1 MYFINTRKISLYIL
15 AMLVLTVNEFS
26 HLKTVGYLSDR
37 YRLVHWWVSE
47 MMLNVQSV
55 SSIIGV

>member
-1 MYFINTRKISLYIL
+1 MYFIKGKVIKNISDTSAI
-15 AMLVLTVNEFS
+15 TVNKFLI
-26 HLKTVGYLSDR
+26 LKTVGHLSDR

-55 SSIIGV
+55 SSIIDV

>member
-1 MYFINTRKISLYIL
+1 MYFIKGKVIKNISDTSAI
-15 AMLVLTVNEFS
+15 TVNKFLI
-26 HLKTVGYLSDR
+26 LKTVGHLSDR

-55 SSIIGV
+55 LS